1 MALALGSS
9 AYTVNMSTTSLQLQ
23 GQLGEY
29 EASSPDLAD
38 IVGMSTASLQLQQG
52 QLGEDG
58 AASWGLAD
66 TVSMSATSLQQQEQL
81 GEHGATSQGH
91 SRWYSEAGLWR
102 RHGTNNTRTKQ
113 VLNPAPDTD
122 NVLKTVDVDGSRKRI
137 QVRHILH

>member
-9 AYTVNMSTTSLQLQ
+9 AYTVNMSTTSLQQQ

-29 EASSPDLAD
+29 EASSPDFAD

-58 AASWGLAD
+58 AASRGLAD

-91 SRWYSEAGLWR
+91 IRWYSEAGLWR
-102 RHGTNNTRTKQ
+102 RHGTNNTRAKQ
-113 VLNPAPDTD
+113 ILNPAPDID

-137 QVRHILH
+137 QVRHILL